1 MLLVLAMR
9 APKATST
16 KTNDKIEEEEA
27 MWGGNKNYPTCHYS
41 VDKTMNMT
49 LWKLLIQNLPKNL
62 QTNFM

>member
-49 LWKLLIQNLPKNL
+49 L
-62 QTNFM
+62 